1 MRHRNFGKKLGRDIK
16 ERRSLFTSQARS
28 MFTHGAIKTT
38 DAKVKAIIPKIEKL
52 SNMIVT
58 KPELTAK
65 RELFR
70 VLQDQHWVN
79 RVYSIF
85 NSVFAGQTSNF
96 TKTQKIKYRYGDD
109 ALIVQLSFVKEVS
122 FKPEVKEEPKKE
134 VKAKKVAK
142 KEVKKEVKKEIKEKV
157 KKEVKAKKETVKKV
171 KAVKKEQK

>member
-1 MRHRNFGKKLGRDIK
+1 MRHRNFGKKLGRNIK
-16 ERRSLFTSQARS
+16 ERKALFTSQARS

-38 DAKVKAIIPKIEKL
+38 EAKVKAIVPKIEKL
-52 SNMIVT
+52 SHMIVT

-65 RELFR
+65 RELFK

-109 ALIVQLSFVKEVS
+109 ALIVQLSFIKEIS

-142 KEVKKEVKKEIKEKV
+142 KEIKEEV
-157 KKEVKAKKETVKKV
+157 KKEVKAKKETVKKI

>member
-1 MRHRNFGKKLGRDIK
+1 MRHRNFGKKLGRNIK
-16 ERRSLFTSQARS
+16 ERKALFTSQARS

-38 DAKVKAIIPKIEKL
+38 EAKVKAIIPKIEKL
-52 SNMIVT
+52 SHMIVT

-65 RELFR
+65 RELFK

-109 ALIVQLSFVKEVS
+109 ALIVQLSFVKEIS

-134 VKAKKVAK
+134 VKAKKVVKKVTK
-142 KEVKKEVKKEIKEKV
+142 KEVKEEVVKEVKV
-157 KKEVKAKKETVKKV
+157 KKETVKKV

>member
-1 MRHRNFGKKLGRDIK
+1 MRHRNFGKKLGRNIK
-16 ERRSLFTSQARS
+16 ERKALFTSQARS

-38 DAKVKAIIPKIEKL
+38 EAKVKAIIPKIERL

-65 RELFR
+65 RELFK

-109 ALIVQLSFVKEVS
+109 ALIVQLSFIKEVS

-134 VKAKKVAK
+134 VKAKKVVKKVAK
-142 KEVKKEVKKEIKEKV
+142 KEVKE
-157 KKEVKAKKETVKKV
+157 EVKAKKETVKKV

>member
-1 MRHRNFGKKLGRDIK
+1 MRHRNFGKKLGRNIK
-16 ERRSLFTSQARS
+16 ERKALFTSQARS

-38 DAKVKAIIPKIEKL
+38 EAKVKAIIPKIERL

-65 RELFR
+65 RELFK

-109 ALIVQLSFVKEVS
+109 ALIVQLSFIKEVS

-134 VKAKKVAK
+134 VKAKKVVKKVAK
-142 KEVKKEVKKEIKEKV
+142 KEVKEEVKV
-157 KKEVKAKKETVKKV
+157 KKETVKKV